1 MKRFLGLVLLMV
13 VGICSVIFTGCGG
26 CNHVWNDGTIV
37 TRATKTRMGEI
48 EYVCDVC
55 KETKQESYKLKA
67 PTAAQTYSARQDVV
81 NDNVEGYDFKFSL
94 GADLSILGLG
104 TSIQGNYEGQYRN
117 NKTTNAETFY
127 RKSSGALFF
136 DSAVYS
142 YTVGDNK
149 VRIDLDED
157 NVPEKISILPN
168 SDYENFFINKT
179 VVSLVDAIKT
189 EYISKVEIA
198 NNSSS
203 YDFAAKLNFS
213 ANVPILST
221 FTKVLG
227 SFGTKISFKN
237 VEFVNPAAV
246 PINFSIDEKGKLND
260 FELELEFEISIKM
273 AKVLVFLRYEQT
285 GSNST
290 IQIPNINGLSMDSE
304 KINADV
310 ATINQAINAV
320 KNSDTYSIDAVAKNE
335 FDPAWN
341 KLATVDKYTARLY
354 KNKVDENVWFNHSY
368 EYKAHHEDD
377 GAEKYAFTIG
387 NITDGSTHIISRKG
401 SNKANT
407 ISEVSADTQFDYL
420 TSTFVL
426 NTSDIDCIYSTTTD
440 NTSVYNVHLNK
451 SAALSIQDK
460 VLSIVNSNDEQGVVD
475 VNNYMNSQVII
486 KKAVFVITITDGVL
500 ESISIETDLKYNPVD
515 GEYTDYNIT
524 LTNVLE
530 LKINKELNK
539 AKEYIAPDKVEGNIL
554 QDALINAKYYIL

>member
-13 VGICSVIFTGCGG
+13 VGICSLVFTGCGG
-26 CNHVWNDGTIV
+26 CKHVWDDGTIIV
-37 TRATKTRMGEI
+37 RATKTQMGEK
-48 EYVCDVC
+48 EYVCDIC
-55 KETKQESYKLKA
+55 KAKKEEQYKLKA
-67 PTAAQTYSARQDVV
+67 PTAAQTYSARQEVV
-81 NDNVEGYDFKFSL
+81 NENVEGYDFKFSL

-104 TSIQGNYEGQYRN
+104 TSIQGNYEGKYRN
-117 NKTTNAETFY
+117 NKTTNAESFY

-136 DSAVYS
+136 DSAAYS
-142 YTVGDNK
+142 CTVGDNK
-149 VRIDLDED
+149 VRIDLDKND
-157 NVPEKISILPN
+157 VPEKVSILPN

-179 VVSLVDAIKT
+179 VVSLVNAIKT

-198 NNSSS
+198 NKSSS
-203 YDFAAKLNFS
+203 YDFTANLNFS

-221 FTKVLG
+221 FTKILG

-246 PINFSIDEKGKLND
+246 PIDFTIDESGRLND
-260 FELELEFEISIKM
+260 FELEFEFEISIKM
-273 AKVLVFLRYEQT
+273 AKVVVFLRYEQSS
-285 GSNST
+285 SNSI
-290 IQIPNINGLSMDSE
+290 IQIPNITGLSMDSE
-304 KINADV
+304 RINTDV

-320 KNSDTYSIDAVAKNE
+320 KNLDTYSIDAVAKNE

-387 NITDGSTHIISRKG
+387 NIADGSTHIISRKG
-401 SNKANT
+401 SNKANE
-407 ISEVSADTQFDYL
+407 ISNVSADTQFDYL
-420 TSTFVL
+420 TNPFIL
-426 NTSDIDCIYSTTTD
+426 NAPDIDCIYSTTTD
-440 NTSVYNVHLNK
+440 NTTVYKVHLNK

-460 VLSIVNSNDEQGVVD
+460 VLDIVNSNDEQGVVD

-486 KKAVFVITITDGVL
+486 KKAVFVITITNGAL

-530 LKINKELNK
+530 LKINKELDN
-539 AKEYIAPDKVEGNIL
+539 ASEYIAPEKVEGNIF